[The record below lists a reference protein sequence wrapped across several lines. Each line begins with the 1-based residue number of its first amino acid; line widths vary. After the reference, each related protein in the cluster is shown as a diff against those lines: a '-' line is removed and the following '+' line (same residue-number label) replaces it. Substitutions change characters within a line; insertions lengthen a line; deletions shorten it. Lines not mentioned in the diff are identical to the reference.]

1 MKTAKLPLIVAFLL
15 SLISISSCSEDCQDG
30 LFEIRDVSLEP
41 RRWFPGEGV
50 DETEPWDNAD
60 QFPIVVLKMEIKMDK
75 FFRTL
80 PVFEGNCFPKYLIDK
95 KVRDVKVF
103 SNQSFGEIGPLQDLS
118 SIVLFSPRAGTPF
131 GQFIEK
137 REWLDFYVNESNF
150 TRTYFVFNRN
160 PELQA
165 LHSIF
170 MVFEFE
176 DGSSIQTERVD
187 VLLTPAVIRQ

>member
-95 KVRDVKVF
+95 KDRKSVV
-103 SNQSFGEIGPLQDLS
+103 
-118 SIVLFSPRAGTPF
+118 
-131 GQFIEK
+131 
-137 REWLDFYVNESNF
+137 
-150 TRTYFVFNRN
+150 
-160 PELQA
+160 
-165 LHSIF
+165 
-170 MVFEFE
+170 
-176 DGSSIQTERVD
+176 
-187 VLLTPAVIRQ
+187 